1 MTVIQAIL
9 LGIVQGLTEF
19 LPISSSAHLVIVPYL
34 LGWQIPIS
42 EAFVFDV
49 LVQLGTL
56 AAVILFFARDL
67 WDIIREWLQGI
78 LHRSPFGTFNARL
91 GWFLIIATIPAG
103 LLGITIKSQV
113 EAVFNSPVMT
123 AALLYGTAILL
134 LIAERVG
141 KRSREMQSMHWV
153 DAVWIGAFQAIS
165 IFPGISR
172 SGATISG
179 GMTRNLD
186 RPSAAR
192 FSFLM
197 SIPVML
203 AAGLIGLLDLRKIPG
218 VTSFLPIMAIGFLTA
233 GVVGYFC
240 IRWLLRYVSRRS
252 FYPFIIYCAVFAT
265 LVIAYSLL
273 NKPPATLATNENPAL
288 VRIGVSPELTWMIPL
303 IDLCSKQQPG
313 LNLVAQEEA
322 NPANGGSDF
331 NFQIDGNTAT
341 QKKAII
347 LGMDTIQFIV
357 NKSNPIS
364 TFNLE
369 SIISLLQG
377 TISSWPNGTA
387 VNLYAYPPD
396 RELMKSVITFV
407 PLQKGFSPASQIVFH
422 PQDILQKIRSDPSGL
437 GFIPASLLDD
447 SVKPLEIA
455 SSTDLDQKFRFI
467 VVFDRELSGNEKA
480 WLACIQKG
488 IKNQ

>member
-1 MTVIQAIL
+1 MTIIQAII

-19 LPISSSAHLVIVPYL
+19 LPISSSAHLVIIPYL

-56 AAVILFFARDL
+56 AAVIIFFARDL
-67 WDIIREWLQGI
+67 WNIIREWIQGI
-78 LHRSPFGTFNARL
+78 FHRAPFGTFNARM

-113 EAVFNSPVMT
+113 EAAFNNPILT
-123 AALLYGTAILL
+123 AALLYGTAVLL
-134 LIAERVG
+134 LVAEKVG
-141 KRSREMQSMHWV
+141 KRSRDMQSMGWV
-153 DAVWIGAFQAIS
+153 DAIWIGVFQAIS

-203 AAGLIGLLDLRKIPG
+203 AAGLIGLLDLREIPEA
-218 VTSFLPIMAIGFLTA
+218 TTFLPVMAIGFLTA

-252 FYPFIIYCAVFAT
+252 FYPFIIYCAIFAT
-265 LVIAYSLL
+265 LVIAFGLV
-273 NKPPATLATNENPAL
+273 NKNPASLEAKENTAL
-288 VRIGVSPELTWMIPL
+288 VQVGVSPELTWMGPL
-303 IDLCSKQQPG
+303 LELCAKGQPGIDLII
-313 LNLVAQEEA
+313 QEEA
-322 NPANGGSDF
+322 NPVNSSSDF
-331 NFQIDGNTAT
+331 SFQIGDDAGT

-347 LGMDTIQFIV
+347 LGMDSIQYIV
-357 NKSNPIS
+357 NKSNPNS
-364 TFNLE
+364 TFDPQVLV
-369 SIISLLQG
+369 SLLEG
-377 TISSWPNGTA
+377 TILNWQDGTS
-387 VNLYAYPPD
+387 VNIYVYPPN
-396 RELMKSVITFV
+396 RELMQRVTSVYK
-407 PLQKGFSPASQIVFH
+407 LQNGFSPTSLIVYH
-422 PQDILQKIRSDPSGL
+422 PQDVLQKIRLDPSGL
-437 GFIPASLLDD
+437 GFIPASLLDE
-447 SVKPLEIA
+447 SVKPVSI
-455 SSTDLDQKFRFI
+455 SFI
-467 VVFDRELSGNEKA
+467 
-480 WLACIQKG
+480 CH
-488 IKNQ
+488 